1 MHGSR
6 CRMKIK
12 KVRKACSSKIQ
23 QREAVGKIRGFNL
36 IRTKV
41 PKTKNLD
48 RAPNRP
54 KTTST
59 RILVLMKNLS
69 SKLSSKIAAINIRI
83 QVTRHLESRTS
94 LGKIKIRRTRKAYS
108 KHIHSNIT
116 VASKI
121 NPKTNIMI
129 TWLNTRLAMMT
140 QEINVSKR
148 HSKSHMKKNK
158 KESNWATKATGQATR
173 NNPRKLHCHSRTSTS
188 PIMTFHSFH

>member
-12 KVRKACSSKIQ
+12 KVRKAYSSKIQ
-23 QREAVGKIRGFNL
+23 QREAVGKIRGFNS

-94 LGKIKIRRTRKAYS
+94 LGKIRIRRTQKAYS

-116 VASKI
+116 VASKT
-121 NPKTNIMI
+121 NPKTKIMI

-140 QEINVSKR
+140 QAINVSKR
-148 HSKSHMKKNK
+148 HSKRHMKKNK
-158 KESNWATKATGQATR
+158 KESN
-173 NNPRKLHCHSRTSTS
+173 
-188 PIMTFHSFH
+188 

>member
-12 KVRKACSSKIQ
+12 KVRKACNSKIQ
-23 QREAVGKIRGFNL
+23 QREAVGKIRGFNS
-36 IRTKV
+36 IRAKV

-69 SKLSSKIAAINIRI
+69 NKLSSKIAAINIRI
-83 QVTRHLESRTS
+83 QVTRHLESRTRP
-94 LGKIKIRRTRKAYS
+94 GKIRIPRAQKAYS

-116 VASKI
+116 VASKT

-129 TWLNTRLAMMT
+129 TWLKTRLAMMT
-140 QEINVSKR
+140 QEINVSK
-148 HSKSHMKKNK
+148 HHYSKIHMKKNK
-158 KESNWATKATGQATR
+158 KESNWATKATGQATM
-173 NNPRKLHCHSRTSTS
+173 NNPRKLHCHSRT
-188 PIMTFHSFH
+188 